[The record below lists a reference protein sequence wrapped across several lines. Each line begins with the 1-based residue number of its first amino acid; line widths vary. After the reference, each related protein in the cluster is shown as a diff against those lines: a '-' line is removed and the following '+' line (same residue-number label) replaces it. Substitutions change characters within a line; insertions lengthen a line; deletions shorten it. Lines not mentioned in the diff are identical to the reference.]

1 VAVVTAEFRPAP
13 SVIEQP
19 SVIAPP
25 LMSAAVTLND
35 QLDLLLPITAL
46 LPLTAVLLVSQSN
59 PYQTLVLRGIL
70 GSVATLL
77 YALLGAP
84 DVAITEALVGTL
96 LSTTLYAVALRS
108 SMALRL
114 EDRRSSRD
122 PESEDRLSQ
131 WISPLHLRLRLRLR
145 LHGAESGA
153 EVGCHGWLEDG
164 GRLVLRQRALQQR
177 LQQSP
182 GYHLWSE
189 SGGALGLDPGAQ
201 P

>member
-1 VAVVTAEFRPAP
+1 MNASLSLGGE
-13 SVIEQP
+13 
-19 SVIAPP
+19 
-25 LMSAAVTLND
+25 
-35 QLDLLLPITAL
+35 LDLLLPITAL
-46 LPLTAVLLVSQSN
+46 LPVTALLLVSQSN

-114 EDRRSSRD
+114 EDRRSKPDPSRD
-122 PESEDRLSQ
+122 AQLMA
-131 WISPLHLRLRLRLR
+131 WIAPLHLRLRWQR
-145 LHGAESGA
+145 GDEPGQNAI
-153 EVGCHGWLEDG
+153 HGWLNDDG
-164 GRLVLRQRALQQR
+164 QLVLLQPPLRRQLQQCQAYAEWR
-177 LQQSP
+177 ASGGEL
-182 GYHLWSE
+182 HLASE
-189 SGGALGLDPGAQ
+189 SQ

>member
-1 VAVVTAEFRPAP
+1 MSVV
-13 SVIEQP
+13 
-19 SVIAPP
+19 
-25 LMSAAVTLND
+25 MSDALTLEA

-46 LPLTAVLLVSQSN
+46 LPLTAVLLVSQNN

-114 EDRRSSRD
+114 EDRRTHRD
-122 PESEDRLSQ
+122 PAVEARLSH
-131 WISPLHLRLRLRLR
+131 WLGPLHLRLRLIRER
-145 LHGAESGA
+145 SDPKDS
-153 EVGCHGWLEDG
+153 HGWLEDG
-164 GRLVLRQRALQQR
+164 DHLVLRRGALLER
-177 LQQSP
+177 LRQSP
-182 GYHLWSE
+182 GYGPWRE
-189 SGGALGLDPGAQ
+189 AGGALRLDPGVQA
-201 P
+201 

>member
-1 VAVVTAEFRPAP
+1 MNELVLNPAL
-13 SVIEQP
+13 SLGGE
-19 SVIAPP
+19 
-25 LMSAAVTLND
+25 
-35 QLDLLLPITAL
+35 LDLLLPITAL

-114 EDRRSSRD
+114 EDRRSGPD
-122 PESEDRLSQ
+122 PQPEERLCQ
-131 WISPLHLRLRLRLR
+131 WIGPLHLRLRLVEA
-145 LHGAESGA
+145 GADRDR
-153 EVGCHGWLEDG
+153 CHGWLEDG
-164 GRLVLRQRALQQR
+164 GRLVLRQRALLER
-177 LQQSP
+177 LRRCP
-182 GYHLWSE
+182 GYGPWCDA
-189 SGGALGLDPGAQ
+189 GGALLLDPEVT

>member
-1 VAVVTAEFRPAP
+1 M
-13 SVIEQP
+13 SV
-19 SVIAPP
+19 P
-25 LMSAAVTLND
+25 LTLDN

-46 LPLTAVLLVSQSN
+46 LPLTAVLLVSQNN

-114 EDRRSSRD
+114 EDRRSLPD
-122 PESEDRLSQ
+122 PAAEARLSQ
-131 WISPLHLRLRLRLR
+131 WLGPLHLRLRLIEERGDPE
-145 LHGAESGA
+145 HS
-153 EVGCHGWLEDG
+153 HGWLEDG
-164 GRLVLRQRALQQR
+164 GQLVLCRGCLLER

-182 GYHLWSE
+182 GYAPWLE
-189 SGGALGLDPGAQ
+189 AGGDLRLEPGGQA
-201 P
+201 

>member
-1 VAVVTAEFRPAP
+1 M
-13 SVIEQP
+13 SV
-19 SVIAPP
+19 P
-25 LMSAAVTLND
+25 LTLED

-46 LPLTAVLLVSQSN
+46 LPLTAVLLVSQNN

-114 EDRRSSRD
+114 EDRRSQRD
-122 PESEDRLSQ
+122 PAADARLSQ
-131 WISPLHLRLRLRLR
+131 WLGPLHLRLRLIEGRSDPE
-145 LHGAESGA
+145 HS
-153 EVGCHGWLEDG
+153 HGWLEDG
-164 GRLVLRQRALQQR
+164 GQLVLRRSSLLKR
-177 LQQSP
+177 LRQSP
-182 GYHLWSE
+182 GHAPWLE
-189 SGGALGLDPGAQ
+189 AGGALRLDPGVQ
-201 P
+201 S

>member
-1 VAVVTAEFRPAP
+1 
-13 SVIEQP
+13 
-19 SVIAPP
+19 
-25 LMSAAVTLND
+25 MSAALTLDD

-46 LPLTAVLLVSQSN
+46 LPLTAVLLVSQNN

-114 EDRRSSRD
+114 EDRRSQPD
-122 PESEDRLSQ
+122 PAAEARLSE
-131 WISPLHLRLRLRLR
+131 WLGPLHLRLRLIEQPGTSRD
-145 LHGAESGA
+145 S
-153 EVGCHGWLEDG
+153 HGWLEDG
-164 GRLVLRQRALQQR
+164 GQLVLRRSALLER
-177 LQQSP
+177 LRRSP
-182 GYHLWSE
+182 GCGPWLE
-189 SGGALGLDPGAQ
+189 AGGALRVDPGVQA
-201 P
+201 

>member
-1 VAVVTAEFRPAP
+1 MNAP
-13 SVIEQP
+13 FDL
-19 SVIAPP
+19 AG
-25 LMSAAVTLND
+25 

-114 EDRRSSRD
+114 SF
-122 PESEDRLSQ
+122 PEGAPPSAQSQ
-131 WISPLHLRLRLRLR
+131 QLLRTWLEPAGLRLRLVPPAEAAL
-145 LHGAESGA
+145 GAA
-153 EVGCHGWLEDG
+153 NGCHG
-164 GRLVLRQRALQQR
+164 RLDTDQQLLVVNPRLLKR
-177 LQQSP
+177 LQALE
-182 GYHLWSE
+182 GYRSWRE
-189 SGGALGLDPGAQ
+189 NGGALDLENAAP
-201 P
+201 

>member
-1 VAVVTAEFRPAP
+1 MNEVVLNPAL
-13 SVIEQP
+13 SLGGE
-19 SVIAPP
+19 
-25 LMSAAVTLND
+25 
-35 QLDLLLPITAL
+35 LDLLLPITAL

-77 YALLGAP
+77 YALLAAP

-114 EDRRSSRD
+114 EDRRND
-122 PESEDRLSQ
+122 PDRQPEQRLIA
-131 WISPLHLRLRLRLR
+131 WITPLHLRLRLVEAGTDPER
-145 LHGAESGA
+145 
-153 EVGCHGWLEDG
+153 CHGWLEDG
-164 GRLVLRQRALQQR
+164 QRLVLRQRPLLER
-177 LQQSP
+177 LQRQS
-182 GYHLWSE
+182 GYGHWCDT
-189 SGGALGLDPGAQ
+189 GGALLLDPGVA